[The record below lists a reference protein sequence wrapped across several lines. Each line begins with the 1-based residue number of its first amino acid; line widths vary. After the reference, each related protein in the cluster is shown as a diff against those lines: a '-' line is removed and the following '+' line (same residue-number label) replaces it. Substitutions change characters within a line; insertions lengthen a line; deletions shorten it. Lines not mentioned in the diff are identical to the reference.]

1 MKRLVIICVA
11 AAFALAG
18 VTGERDHA
26 EHAHWSYKGKNGPV
40 HWGQID
46 PKFRL
51 CALGANQSPVN
62 MNRFIEAELPNPK
75 VRYTGNAKE
84 VVNNGHTI
92 KVSTIGKNE
101 FTIDGIPFDL
111 VQFHFHTP
119 SENTINGKHF
129 PMEAH
134 LVHKS
139 KDGEYL
145 VVALMFQE
153 GQPNLALSRILADL
167 DPRPNHPKKLKE
179 MFNPG
184 DLFPKKVDYYR
195 YEGSFTTPPCTE
207 GVRWIVF
214 KTPVEASKEQLEQMQ
229 KIMGHNNRPTQ
240 PLHARVI
247 LK

>member
-1 MKRLVIICVA
+1 MKRLAMICAA

-75 VRYTGNAKE
+75 VYYTGNAQE

-145 VVALMFQE
+145 VVAVMFQE
-153 GQPNLALSRILADL
+153 GKPNLALSRILADL
-167 DPRPNHPKKLKE
+167 DPRPNHPQKLKE

-195 YEGSFTTPPCTE
+195 YDGSFTTPPCTE
-207 GVRWIVF
+207 GVRWIVL